1 MGFTMLSIAKPDNLL
16 IKLTH
21 ITVRGCNFLDAWINN
36 DGIILRTCS
45 LQNERE
51 HDWFLL
57 EDGNIVET
65 LCTMLGKTK
74 HDISINKVFQI
85 GEGGFTK
92 GYTTPICDLN
102 WSDLL
107 STGTTLHF
115 NIWDSNELRSDCEI
129 QAAQMEL
136 LHTPFGEPVNMHVAH
151 AAAEIAFAAIR
162 EEHDSNIPSSCR
174 ECVRVESSSL
184 EDLAKSIT
192 NAKCGCLRGASSL
205 FVQNGLIFC
214 GICLQEI
221 EDDHARC
228 ACLEPTVTRVLCGPD
243 LIVSG
248 QCFSC
253 GLRMS
258 KEVRENVSG

>member
-1 MGFTMLSIAKPDNLL
+1 MLSITKPDNLS
-16 IKLTH
+16 IKLAH
-21 ITVRGCNFLDAWINN
+21 ITVRGCDFLDAWMNN

-45 LQNERE
+45 FLNERE

-57 EDGNIVET
+57 EDGNIVEV
-65 LCTMLGKTK
+65 LCAMLGKTK

-92 GYTTPICDLN
+92 GYTTPICDLH
-102 WSDLL
+102 WSDLQ

-115 NIWDSNELRSDCEI
+115 NVWDSNELRSDCEI
-129 QAAQMEL
+129 QAAQLEL
-136 LHTPFGEPVNMHVAH
+136 IHTPFGEEVDMRAAH
-151 AAAEIAFAAIR
+151 NAAEIAFVAIR
-162 EEHDSNIPSSCR
+162 EDSNIPSSCR
-174 ECVRVESSSL
+174 ECVRAKSSSL

-221 EDDHARC
+221 EDEYARC

-243 LIVSG
+243 VIVSG

-253 GLRMS
+253 GLRMP
-258 KEVRENVSG
+258 KDVRENLSS